1 MALQRLLTT
10 ATLVG
15 LLVATAAAFA
25 VTERL
30 KLTKSPIFGT
40 VIYPKNG
47 FSPKCGCARGKTAI
61 RVKLRRPDA
70 VTVTILDAHRHPV
83 RTLVDGVQA
92 SRGLNVF
99 KWDGRTDGNVIAKDG
114 TYSAEIHLAGQ
125 HQTIVLPN
133 PIQLDTTAPVV
144 KTVTANRDTF
154 SPDGDHQADFVR
166 IHYELSKA
174 AHVNLY
180 LDGTRILRTY
190 RHPASGSFSW
200 FGRANG
206 KVLPQGSYTLE
217 LGAVDVAGNSTPVA
231 QRVRIHVR
239 IRLIE
244 LASKRIIVRA
254 GGRFSIGVSTDAA
267 RYTWKLGRRK
277 SFATGPVLRLKA
289 STVRGRYTLTVAE
302 NGHAARA
309 AVIVR

>member
-1 MALQRLLTT
+1 LQRLLTT

-47 FSPKCGCARGKTAI
+47 FSPKCGCARGRATI
-61 RVKLRRPDA
+61 RIKHRRPDA
-70 VTVTILDAHRHPV
+70 VSVRILDSHKHTV
-83 RTLVDGVQA
+83 RVVVDGVQA
-92 SRGLNVF
+92 SRGVNVF

-114 TYSAEIHLAGQ
+114 RYSAEIHLAGQ

-144 KTVTANRDTF
+144 KTVTANRDSF

-166 IHYELSKA
+166 IHYELSKS

-180 LDGTRILRTY
+180 LDGKRILRTY

-200 FGRANG
+200 FGTANG
-206 KVLPQGSYTLE
+206 KALPAGSYTLE
-217 LGAVDVAGNSTPVA
+217 VGAVDAAGNSTPVA
-231 QRVRIHVR
+231 ERQRVHVR
-239 IRLIE
+239 IRFIE
-244 LASKRIIVRA
+244 LASRRIVVRA
-254 GGRFSIGVSTDAA
+254 GARFSIGVSTDAT

-289 STVRGRYTLTVAE
+289 STVRGRYTLTVTE
-302 NGHAARA
+302 HGHVDRA
-309 AVIVR
+309 AVIVK